1 MINTVRYFR
10 SLVGALTLQVPRRP
24 GFEAVRPPA
33 FLADR
38 SGAAA
43 VEFAMVALPFLTLIV
58 ATVVVSFIYLAQASL
73 DAVAEGAS
81 RLILTGQAPASGQ
94 GSAFKSLACG
104 MLPSYMT
111 CGNLLVNVQAVANYS
126 DIDAAAPSITF
137 STSGQVSNSWA
148 YDPGAPGGIVVLQL
162 MYMLP
167 VISGMDGFS
176 PANMPNGTKLLVSTV
191 VIKVE
196 PSS

>member
-1 MINTVRYFR
+1 MI
-10 SLVGALTLQVPRRP
+10 
-24 GFEAVRPPA
+24 EAVRHLQSLSGTLIRRFRAQIRFDALRRPA

-58 ATVVVSFIYLAQASL
+58 ATVVISFIYFSQATL
-73 DAVAEGAS
+73 DAVAEEAS

-111 CGNLLVNVQAVANYS
+111 CDNLMVNVQAVASYS
-126 DIDAAAPSITF
+126 DIDAAAPNITF
-137 STSGQVSNSWA
+137 NASGQVSNSWS

-176 PANMPNGTKLLVSTV
+176 PSNMPNGTKLLVSTV